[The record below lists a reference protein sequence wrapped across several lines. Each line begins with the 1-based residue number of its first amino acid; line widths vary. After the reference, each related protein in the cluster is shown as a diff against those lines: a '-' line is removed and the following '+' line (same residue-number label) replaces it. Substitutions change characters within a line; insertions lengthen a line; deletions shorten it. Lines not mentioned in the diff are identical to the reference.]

1 MSDSPTTP
9 FSNKVSILAD
19 LWMNYRDDPEFV
31 DFYEY
36 NDLGLPLAYMLDSN
50 IVESTPMAE
59 AFVNETFAL
68 LLAGLEVE
76 DENYQSLDD
85 LLSGLA

>member
-9 FSNKVSILAD
+9 YSNKIGILAE
-19 LWMNYRDDPEFV
+19 LWMNYRDDP
-31 DFYEY
+31 DFIDFIEY
-36 NDLGLPLAYMLDSN
+36 NDLGLPLAYMLDSK

-59 AFVNETFAL
+59 AFINETFAL
-68 LLAGLEVE
+68 LLAGLETE
-76 DENYQSLDD
+76 DENYESLDD